1 MKIGFIGLGK
11 LGLPVA
17 LAIESKGHQV
27 IGTDINDTT
36 LRNIRFK
43 TLNYIEK
50 GAEELI
56 DDAKVITMVR
66 TWDYDKSRLTP
77 LLELIPSEDL
87 VSSGAYTPKETK
99 MVEIEEKWD
108 IRILNKF
115 RKRGS
120 EVAELLERIKLPK
133 SFYFKV
139 TDRRRKNGL

>member
-1 MKIGFIGLGK
+1 MANRTEAEVVKNYLQ
-11 LGLPVA
+11 A
-17 LAIESKGHQV
+17 LANQEKA
-27 IGTDINDTT
+27 NDE
-36 LRNIRFK
+36 LDKAKYHVKQFM
-43 TLNYIEK
+43 EGK

-77 LLELIPSEDL
+77 LLELIPVEDL

-139 TDRRRKNGL
+139 TDRR

>member
-1 MKIGFIGLGK
+1 MANRTEAEVVKNYLQA
-11 LGLPVA
+11 VA
-17 LAIESKGHQV
+17 NQKKAYEELDKAKFQV
-27 IGTDINDTT
+27 
-36 LRNIRFK
+36 RKFME
-43 TLNYIEK
+43 EK

-77 LLELIPSEDL
+77 LLELIPAEDL

-133 SFYFKV
+133 SFYFRV
-139 TDRRRKNGL
+139 TNRR

>member
-1 MKIGFIGLGK
+1 M
-11 LGLPVA
+11 
-17 LAIESKGHQV
+17 E
-27 IGTDINDTT
+27 D
-36 LRNIRFK
+36 
-43 TLNYIEK
+43 K

-77 LLELIPSEDL
+77 LLELIPAEDL

-139 TDRRRKNGL
+139 TDRR

>member
-1 MKIGFIGLGK
+1 MANRTEAEVVKNYLQA
-11 LGLPVA
+11 VA
-17 LAIESKGHQV
+17 NQKKAYEELDKAKFQV
-27 IGTDINDTT
+27 
-36 LRNIRFK
+36 RKFME
-43 TLNYIEK
+43 EK

-56 DDAKVITMVR
+56 DDTKVLTMVR
-66 TWDYDKSRLTP
+66 TWDYDKTKLTP
-77 LLELIPSEDL
+77 ILELIPMEDL

-99 MVEIEEKWD
+99 MVEFEEKWD

-139 TDRRRKNGL
+139 TDRR